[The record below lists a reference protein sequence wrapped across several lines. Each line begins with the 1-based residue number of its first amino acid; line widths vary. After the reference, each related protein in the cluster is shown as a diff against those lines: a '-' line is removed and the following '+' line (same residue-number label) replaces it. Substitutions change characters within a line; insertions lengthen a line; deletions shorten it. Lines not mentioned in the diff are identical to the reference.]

1 MASDFKKVLRKQA
14 DKERNENESS
24 FEEPVETNQGD
35 QEQLV
40 SDNDSAMDLDDT
52 GISQKS
58 NVVSQDIN

>member
-1 MASDFKKVLRKQA
+1 MASAFKKVLQKQA